1 MYFENITQLP
11 SCIWRHCWKSWNPYD
26 SGSLHVI
33 FPSSRESF
41 RILYFLFLNF
51 ILVCRFDSLPHPPLS
66 FLFGNLRPFK
76 SGTIHLLFLIPE
88 ILSSHLL
95 QIYPLIFFFLFFV
108 GFLLLRSYCFNFF
121 LSWVIALNIFF
132 FVLFF
137 FFPPGRYIKLVL

>member
-1 MYFENITQLP
+1 M
-11 SCIWRHCWKSWNPYD
+11 
-26 SGSLHVI
+26 I

-121 LSWVIALNIFF
+121 LSWVIALNNFF

-137 FFPPGRYIKLVL
+137 FSPQEDTSSWSFNSLIHSSAVFIPCIALYFN